1 MKDITIQNGMDA
13 AHRLPNGHILR
24 IRFGLITSIVGL
36 LVFILGA
43 EPGLFSL
50 DRSPV
55 TGFVQIAVFLVG
67 LGIICLGGF
76 ISLNTLWNGTTKT
89 IVYDIGLRL
98 VATGYVIAVA
108 SGMADIFGFG
118 SQTLPVVPRFG
129 AWQKIGVISGQF
141 IIAVGFLMMIFY
153 PRWMRFLGLKGI
165 RQMKTASGR
174 MKAASGQMKIHSVRN
189 KTRR

>member
-1 MKDITIQNGMDA
+1 MNITELKNGVDA
-13 AHRLPNGHILR
+13 AHHISNGHILR

-36 LVFILGA
+36 LVFLLGA
-43 EPGLFSL
+43 EPGLFAL

-76 ISLNTLWNGTTKT
+76 ISLNTLWNGITKT

-118 SQTLPVVPRFG
+118 SQNLPAVPRFG

-141 IIAVGFLMMIFY
+141 VIAVGFLMMIPY

-165 RQMKTASGR
+165 RRMKTASGR
-174 MKAASGQMKIHSVRN
+174 MKSASSRIKAR
-189 KTRR
+189 